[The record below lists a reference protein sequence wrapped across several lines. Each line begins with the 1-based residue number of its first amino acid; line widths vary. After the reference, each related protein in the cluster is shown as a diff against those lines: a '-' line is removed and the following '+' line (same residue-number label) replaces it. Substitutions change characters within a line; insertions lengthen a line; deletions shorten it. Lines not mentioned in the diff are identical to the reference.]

1 MAQQKM
7 IVFEP
12 GLPNTPGWTGLSEAK
27 QQWLQEKTSNIKKWG
42 GMEGLASVN
51 GGLELMEVKQGLEDS
66 PMGITD
72 YLKTV
77 YGGHERTGFRKL
89 EDTEDL
95 LDKWPADL
103 VRSVAERGALLLRG
117 TANIGLK
124 DLVNVARE
132 LPAPKGRDKKTI
144 DAFIEGKVRDKLKEI
159 KTTRRAGK
167 VLKLRNEDGLKIM
180 FNHDRRVMRAMKG
193 LSTSADRRE
202 VLKTVVG
209 WLMED
214 FAVPGTLECQRLSI
228 PEGMVAK
235 VGRPHKKG
243 REKAA

>member
-1 MAQQKM
+1 MAQHKM

-144 DAFIEGKVRDKLKEI
+144 DALKVKS
-159 KTTRRAGK
+159 
-167 VLKLRNEDGLKIM
+167 V
-180 FNHDRRVMRAMKG
+180 
-193 LSTSADRRE
+193 TS
-202 VLKTVVG
+202 
-209 WLMED
+209 
-214 FAVPGTLECQRLSI
+214 
-228 PEGMVAK
+228 
-235 VGRPHKKG
+235 
-243 REKAA
+243 